1 MSKPAADTRRS
12 DAQWRRA
19 HRAIDR
25 AIDNIDSEIGKLYD
39 KVSRLDWVA
48 PDAVRE
54 LLLVRLTDLLL
65 KRMVDRAI
73 QPGDET
79 LKLGNA
85 LADYRDTQWHL
96 R

>member
-1 MSKPAADTRRS
+1 MVTLRS

-19 HRAIDR
+19 QHATDR
-25 AIDNIDSEIGKLYD
+25 AVNNIDSEIGKLHD
-39 KVSRLDWVA
+39 KVSRLECVA

-54 LLLVRLTDLLL
+54 LLLLRLADLLL
-65 KRMVDRAI
+65 KRMVDRAGL
-73 QPGDET
+73 PGPET

-85 LADYRDTQWHL
+85 LADYRDSQWHL

>member
-1 MSKPAADTRRS
+1 MTLRS
-12 DAQWRRA
+12 AAQWRRA

-25 AIDNIDSEIGKLYD
+25 AIDNIDSEIGKLHD
-39 KVSRLDWVA
+39 KVSRLELVA
-48 PDAVRE
+48 PNAVRE
-54 LLLVRLTDLLL
+54 LLLLRLADLLL

-85 LADYRDTQWHL
+85 LADYRDSQWHL